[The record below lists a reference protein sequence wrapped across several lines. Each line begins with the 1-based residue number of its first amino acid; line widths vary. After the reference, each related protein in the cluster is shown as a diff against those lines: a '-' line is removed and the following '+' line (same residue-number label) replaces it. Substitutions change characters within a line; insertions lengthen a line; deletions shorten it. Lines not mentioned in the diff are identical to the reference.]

1 MTTLRV
7 GVGSGNPVKRRA
19 VELALGSAADDDLP
33 SDPTGVAVE
42 SVPVDSGVSEQPTG
56 HAETIAG
63 AENRAAA
70 VLDAEPRGGAGAP
83 DDGATYDLGVGVE
96 GGVAGFDGADG
107 RYLIMWAAVTDGER
121 VGRAAGPS
129 FALLADIAARIDD
142 DEGSRRERDILPG
155 LNAEASPT
163 RGIRVGRFQSEN
175 AESFICPVLGLVSR
189 WTVALSQ
196 ALPSCGESLHPGS
209 QRTLSPHGST
219 RPAMFAAALIS
230 AWNFETW
237 QSSCGHTNSDR

>member
-33 SDPTGVAVE
+33 SDPSGVAIE

-56 HAETIAG
+56 HAETISG

-70 VLDAEPRGGAGAP
+70 ALEAESET
-83 DDGATYDLGVGVE
+83 GATYDLGVGVE

-107 RYLIMWAAVTDGER
+107 RYLIMWAAVTDGDR

-129 FALLADIAARIDD
+129 LALPADVAGRIDD
-142 DEGSRRERDILPG
+142 GAELGPVMDDLLDTDGVAKRGGAAGALTNGRVDR
-155 LNAEASPT
+155 AEALAAGVS
-163 RGIRVGRFQSEN
+163 G
-175 AESFICPVLGLVSR
+175 ALGPFVTELY
-189 WTVALSQ
+189 
-196 ALPSCGESLHPGS
+196 
-209 QRTLSPHGST
+209 
-219 RPAMFAAALIS
+219 
-230 AWNFETW
+230 
-237 QSSCGHTNSDR
+237 

>member
-107 RYLIMWAAVTDGER
+107 RYLIMWAAVTDGDR

-129 FALLADIAARIDD
+129 LALPADVAARIDD
-142 DEGSRRERDILPG
+142 GAELGPVMDDLLGTDGVAKRGGAAGALTNGRVDR
-155 LNAEASPT
+155 AEALAAGVS
-163 RGIRVGRFQSEN
+163 G
-175 AESFICPVLGLVSR
+175 ALGPFVS
-189 WTVALSQ
+189 
-196 ALPSCGESLHPGS
+196 SLY
-209 QRTLSPHGST
+209 
-219 RPAMFAAALIS
+219 
-230 AWNFETW
+230 
-237 QSSCGHTNSDR
+237 